1 MKTLR
6 FMLLLLLLPGAIAC
20 QGRMAETPDR
30 IPLSLTDNEM
40 SALSIA
46 LANSGPEGVELLTS
60 NLARLN
66 EQDFGRRNQ
75 LLRLSRK
82 IVPLVDTP
90 EALDALLPAA
100 SHILALP
107 VPAIQDDILL
117 EGAIGNKYGAVH
129 VLGAITKTPYLE
141 GTPERDR
148 AQTMLLEQ
156 VRDGKLYTVRREA
169 AMALLRSGTPETE
182 LRKYFNDR
190 QWGPIAATLKG
201 PEKLPS
207 ALRSKPLSGKD
218 DATKIKPAE
227 RLRGWMS
234 HFDVPLDDT
243 LNVLTYDKND
253 KNLRQGL
260 PEAQLDR
267 RPTLS
272 WGSGAL
278 LSFHFSSGEKDSC
291 FIRPPQ
297 DNLRIRFHTSAGI
310 HEKSLELNPHVSL
323 WAVDE
328 DPCIVELPNEAL
340 DLNKL
345 TTADAAS
352 LMLDGAL
359 DPEQWEF
366 LGVRFRFTTSS
377 NKANRKR
384 WATMLPNSQTP
395 PPLAYGT
402 KYAVAQKID
411 FSTIR
416 NKQNRYEL
424 KPRQIQI
431 EVRLRNRRN
440 GIEMHLYKPVRSGLI
455 DRQIAAIVERNRRWL
470 DRGIFL
476 DVRYSN
482 GDSDLCSMNLSGEA
496 RQGRY
501 HYSFN
506 DRSQPGRVDIDIWG
520 WARIGH
526 SCRLGQYL
534 PRGVRGPQR
543 LTTEDAVSFGLH
555 PVDEEWEM
563 HGVRFRYTSSS
574 NSANRKIW
582 YDLLETTPFETN
594 TDYPLRRAV
603 DLGAIWRDGYPY
615 PRKVELEMKLVHSDT
630 GFVLKLYQELES
642 FYADQLR
649 DQIESDE
656 YIAELE
662 ARRTDC
668 DIFMNVEEDDGYPSS
683 TMNALFLLPP
693 PFGPFQ
699 HYGWEDADDIFDN
712 RGDFGRLLNAMTFV
726 VTHSPDCTDE
736 ERSSQADFICNP
748 YLWVYDYIDSVGY
761 AASCDET
768 FSARA
773 LGEEGQKVLFSAGG
787 IYKTTAST
795 RANIL
800 IHEARHHEPS
810 DPGHVTCTNPDSGK
824 FGWKRGCDEHYVRS
838 GKLDKIGAY
847 NADSFYNLWVRLK
860 SSTPLTET
868 EYENLCNRYNNSL
881 DNSFNSGTENAQRC
895 EPR

>member
-6 FMLLLLLLPGAIAC
+6 LVLLLLILPGVIAC
-20 QGRMAETPDR
+20 QGRMVETPDR
-30 IPLSLTDNEM
+30 IPLRLTDNEI

-46 LANSGPEGVELLTS
+46 LADSGPEGVKLLTS
-60 NLARLN
+60 NLSRLN

-82 IVPLVDTP
+82 IVPLVDSP
-90 EALDALLPAA
+90 EALAPLMPAV
-100 SHILALP
+100 SHTLALP
-107 VPAIQDDILL
+107 VPTIQDDILL

-169 AMALLRSGTPETE
+169 AMALLRSGTPEGE
-182 LRKYFNDR
+182 LRKHFNDR
-190 QWGPIAATLKG
+190 QWKPIAATLKG

-207 ALRSKPLSGKD
+207 ALRSKPPSGKG
-218 DATKIKPAE
+218 DATKIKPAK
-227 RLRGWMS
+227 RLREWMS
-234 HFDVPLDDT
+234 RFDVPLDDT

-253 KNLRQGL
+253 KNLRQKL
-260 PEAQLDR
+260 PETQLDR
-267 RPTLS
+267 GPTLS

-291 FIRPPQ
+291 SIRPPQ
-297 DNLRIRFHTSAGI
+297 NNLRIRFHTSAGVN
-310 HEKSLELNPHVSL
+310 EKSPELNPHVSL

-359 DPEQWEF
+359 DPERWEF

-384 WATMLPNSQTP
+384 WATMLPDSQTP

-402 KYAVAQKID
+402 EYAVAQKID
-411 FSTIR
+411 FSTFR
-416 NKQNRYEL
+416 KRGML
-424 KPRQIQI
+424 RSRQIQI

-440 GIEMHLYKPVRSGLI
+440 GIEMHLYKPVRSGLV

-470 DRGIFL
+470 DKGVFL
-476 DVRYSN
+476 DFHYSN
-482 GDSDLCSMNLSGEA
+482 GDFDWCSMNPSKEV

-506 DRSQPGRVDIDIWG
+506 NRSQPGRIDIDIWG
-520 WARIGH
+520 WARIDH
-526 SCRLGQYL
+526 SCELGQYWNG
-534 PRGVRGPQR
+534 REKGPQR
-543 LTTEDAVSFGLH
+543 LTTEDAFAFGLH

-582 YDLLETTPFETN
+582 YDLLEGESFETGDEYHPQRN
-594 TDYPLRRAV
+594 V
-603 DLGAIWRDGYPY
+603 DLGPIWRDGYPY
-615 PRKVELEMKLVHSDT
+615 PRQVELEVKLVHSDT
-630 GFVLKLYQELES
+630 GFALKLYQELES
-642 FYADQLR
+642 SYADELR
-649 DQIESDE
+649 YQIERDE
-656 YIAELE
+656 RIAELE
-662 ARRTDC
+662 ARRADC

-683 TMNALFLLPP
+683 PMNALLLLPP
-693 PFGPFQ
+693 PFGPFSY
-699 HYGWEDADDIFDN
+699 YGWEDADDIFDN
-712 RGDFGRLLNAMTFV
+712 RGDFGRILNAMTFI
-726 VTHSPDCTDE
+726 VTHPPDCTDE
-736 ERSSQADFICNP
+736 EKASQADFICDP
-748 YLWVYDYIDSVGY
+748 YLWVSDYIDSVGY

-768 FSARA
+768 FNARA
-773 LGEEGQKVLFSAGG
+773 LGEAGQKVLFSARG

-824 FGWKRGCDEHYVRS
+824 LGWEGGCDEHYVRS
-838 GKLDKIGAY
+838 GTLDKIGAY

-868 EYENLCNRYNNSL
+868 EYENLCNRYNSSL
-881 DNSFNSGTENAQRC
+881 DNSFNSGAENAQRC